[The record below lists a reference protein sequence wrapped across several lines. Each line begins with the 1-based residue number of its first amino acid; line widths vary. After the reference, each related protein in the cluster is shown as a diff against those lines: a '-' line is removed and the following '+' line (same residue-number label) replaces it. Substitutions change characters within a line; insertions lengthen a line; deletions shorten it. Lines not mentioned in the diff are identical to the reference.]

1 MNGRW
6 IAGGLV
12 LFSLIFGAAL
22 WWFQTRG
29 HYEEVTGL
37 TEITVNGVP
46 VAVSDYRGLDAI
58 SSPLKLRGCF
68 TTAALLTG
76 PEAPDAEPLVA
87 PSWFDCFDAETMSRD
102 LDTGAATAI
111 LAEFNTPYGF
121 DRMIAAYPDGRA
133 YQWRQINA
141 CGTAA
146 FDGDPLP
153 AGCPAK
159 E

>member
-1 MNGRW
+1 MNGRL

-12 LFSLIFGAAL
+12 VFSLLFGAAL

-29 HYEEVTGL
+29 YYEPVTGL
-37 TEITVNGVP
+37 TEVIVAGVAVP
-46 VAVSDYRGLDAI
+46 VSDYRGIDAV

-68 TTAALLTG
+68 TTLAPVMG
-76 PEAPDAEPLVA
+76 PEAPEAAPLIA
-87 PSWFDCFDAETMSRD
+87 PDWFDCFDAAALTAAIAS
-102 LDTGAATAI
+102 GAATAV

-121 DRMIAAYPDGRA
+121 DRMVAAYPDGRA
-133 YQWRQINA
+133 YEWRQINA

-146 FDGDPLP
+146 FNGDDLP

>member
-1 MNGRW
+1 MNGRI

-29 HYEEVTGL
+29 FYEPVEGVTEV
-37 TEITVNGVP
+37 IVAGVAVP
-46 VAVSDYRGLDAI
+46 VSDYRGIDAET
-58 SSPLKLRGCF
+58 SPLKLRSCF
-68 TTAALLTG
+68 TATALTG
-76 PEAPDAEPLVA
+76 PEAPEATPLIA
-87 PSWFDCFDAETMSRD
+87 PEWFDCFDAGAITRD
-102 LDTGAATAI
+102 LASGEATAI

-133 YQWRQINA
+133 FEWRQINA
-141 CGTAA
+141 CGKAA
-146 FDGDPLP
+146 FDGDDLP